1 MKATPL
7 TRSECY
13 SLRVENDDRVPGRLM
28 PTTMFLVKKIKLV
41 PPGAFEAWLWR
52 RWQPRID

>member
-1 MKATPL
+1 MKADPE
-7 TRSECY
+7 SQSGCY
-13 SLRVENDDRVPGRLM
+13 SLMIEKCGQPAGRLM
-28 PTTMFLVKKIKLV
+28 PTTMFLVKKTKLI

>member
-1 MKATPL
+1 MI
-7 TRSECY
+7 
-13 SLRVENDDRVPGRLM
+13 ENCGQPAGRLM
-28 PTTMFLVKKIKLV
+28 PTTMFLVKKTKLI

>member
-1 MKATPL
+1 MKADPES
-7 TRSECY
+7 RSGCY
-13 SLRVENDDRVPGRLM
+13 SLAIENRGHFAGRLIL
-28 PTTMFLVKKIKLV
+28 TTMFLVKKTKLI

>member
-1 MKATPL
+1 
-7 TRSECY
+7 
-13 SLRVENDDRVPGRLM
+13 M

>member
-1 MKATPL
+1 MKASPV
-7 TRSECY
+7 TRSGWY
-13 SLRVENDDRVPGRLM
+13 SLTTENDDRVAGHLI
-28 PTTMFLVKKIKLV
+28 PTTMFLVKKTKLV